1 MLGIAKMERHFVGFG
16 ICHDLS
22 MLVWVHLGVKKKMD
36 QFAIVMHMEGQ
47 FGVRVIEKV
56 VFVAKG

>member
-1 MLGIAKMERHFVGFG
+1 
-16 ICHDLS
+16 
-22 MLVWVHLGVKKKMD
+22 MLVWVHLGAKKKLD

-47 FGVRVIEKV
+47 FGVLVIEKV